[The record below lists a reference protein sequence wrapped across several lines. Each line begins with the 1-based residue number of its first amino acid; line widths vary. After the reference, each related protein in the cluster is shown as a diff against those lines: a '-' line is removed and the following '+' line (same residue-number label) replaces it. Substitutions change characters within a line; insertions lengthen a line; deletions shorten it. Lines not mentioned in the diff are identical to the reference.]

1 MNDVLNLERFPLD
14 RPESAEAEK
23 LAVACRAELAAT
35 GMFNLEGFVRPAQI
49 ERAAGELLRL
59 SERDSYVH
67 RRSHNVYFSDTV
79 PGIAPDH
86 PALRRIDTINH
97 TLCGDQIAGSIVE
110 RIYEWAPLRD
120 FLARVL
126 VLPRLFLMDD
136 RLARLNVMEYRTGMG
151 LNWHFDRSHFTTTL
165 LLQAAQ
171 AGGEFEYRS
180 GLRGADD
187 PNYGGVARALAGDD
201 PHIRIAPLRAGTL
214 NVFAGRNTLH
224 RVSPVTGSR
233 SRLIAVLSYYEKS
246 GVKMSAEDL
255 RGFYGR
261 AE

>member
-165 LLQAAQ
+165 LLQAAEG
-171 AGGEFEYRS
+171 GGEFEYRS
-180 GLRGADD
+180 GLRSADD
-187 PNYGGVARALAGDD
+187 PNYTGVARALTGGD
-201 PHIRIAPLRAGTL
+201 PRIRSAPLAAGSL

-246 GVKMSAEDL
+246 GVKMSAEEL